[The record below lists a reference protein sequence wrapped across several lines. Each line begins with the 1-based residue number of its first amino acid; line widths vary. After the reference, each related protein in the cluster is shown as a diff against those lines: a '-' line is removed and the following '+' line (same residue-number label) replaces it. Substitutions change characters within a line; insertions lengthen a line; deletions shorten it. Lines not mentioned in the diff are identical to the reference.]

1 MTADPAADT
10 EHADDDPFERRLREL
25 LADAPP
31 LDTDRRAELDGLLNG
46 RRANSPATGRDN
58 NPRRPIRSE
67 SAGDHGLNG
76 KRGQHDR

>member
-1 MTADPAADT
+1 MTADAAADTDPAAD
-10 EHADDDPFERRLREL
+10 AFERRIAEL
-25 LADAPP
+25 LADAPT
-31 LDTDRRAELDGLLNG
+31 LDADTRAELDGLLNG

-58 NPRRPIRSE
+58 RPRRPIRSE